1 MSVLYHDSVLVFI
14 FYIIYHEGQ
23 FLIEGNFRERERTS
37 CVKKTVLNYTLT
49 GVGGFMA
56 AGILMPMTRFAL
68 DPVLRKE
75 AGTDMVAVAQVK
87 DITTE
92 PKRFDFKVKQ
102 VDGWYKSEEPKSA
115 WVHKD
120 ESGDI
125 VAFSPVCKHLGC
137 TVNWNSDKA
146 HPNQFFCPCHGAVT
160 QKTDEH

>member
-1 MSVLYHDSVLVFI
+1 
-14 FYIIYHEGQ
+14 
-23 FLIEGNFRERERTS
+23 
-37 CVKKTVLNYTLT
+37 
-49 GVGGFMA
+49 MA

-120 ESGDI
+120 ESGTLLR
-125 VAFSPVCKHLGC
+125 SLQY
-137 TVNWNSDKA
+137 VNI
-146 HPNQFFCPCHGAVT
+146 
-160 QKTDEH
+160 

>member
-1 MSVLYHDSVLVFI
+1 
-14 FYIIYHEGQ
+14 
-23 FLIEGNFRERERTS
+23 
-37 CVKKTVLNYTLT
+37 
-49 GVGGFMA
+49 MA

-75 AGTDMVAVAQVK
+75 AGTDMVAVGQVK

-115 WVHKD
+115 WVYKD

-125 VAFSPVCKHLGC
+125 VAFSPV
-137 TVNWNSDKA
+137 VNI
-146 HPNQFFCPCHGAVT
+146 
-160 QKTDEH
+160 